1 MGKCKFI
8 FEIDCNIKHRREN
21 ITSGKTGKEKQEK
34 GKVNMNKTFKKAMGI
49 VLSAALFSSFAAVAS
64 AEGDA
69 AAKYVDYYHLTDNYT
84 SGYCARFEAEDF
96 RTSYGNASW
105 SEYSLDNASGGKSV
119 NINGGTDGSVVFT
132 MKVDVPV
139 TGYYQ
144 FGAAISE
151 RTFVSP
157 MAVSFN
163 GGDYEAIRYDTGN
176 IANGVG
182 ITDASDAYARKEYSN
197 DSDTF
202 GANLYI
208 RNDAIY
214 LVEGENT
221 ITLKPGK
228 RVENNPRIF
237 ASIDFI
243 DLSFA
248 GADYGSVIDTV
259 EAEDLTGTGLNKT
272 EVKTASGGYVA
283 QYGDGKATEKE
294 VSFTINVPSA
304 GTYTLKIG
312 AALQANHDW
321 LSPATLKVNGGDGI
335 RLNYEIMTQYIFKE
349 LHSETYTP
357 ALYTVNNVSL
367 NSGENTLTFN
377 FTERNAKGVY
387 FAIDF
392 IDIVDDT
399 VKADQSVEK
408 ESMTEMQSSE
418 QFETEDGKT
427 VQNVGFKLEG
437 LSAEDIQ
444 SKEIRIEKE
453 NGATAYFSLSKAF
466 GAIEVA
472 DGNITIGLQINNVP
486 TTETISASVV
496 SR

>member
-8 FEIDCNIKHRREN
+8 FETNCNIRHRRKN

-119 NINGGTDGSVVFT
+119 NIKGGTDGSVVFT

-163 GGDYEAIRYDTGN
+163 GGDYEAIRYDTGSVTADG
-176 IANGVG
+176 IG
-182 ITDASDAYARKEYSN
+182 ITAASDAYARTVYSSDN
-197 DSDTF
+197 DTF
-202 GANLYI
+202 GTNLYT
-208 RNDAIY
+208 RNKAIY

-228 RVENNPRIF
+228 RVESNPRIF

-259 EAEDLTGTGLNKT
+259 EAEDSGTGLNKT
-272 EVKTASGGYVA
+272 AVKTASGGYVA
-283 QYGDGKATEKE
+283 QYGDKDATEKE

-304 GTYTLKIG
+304 GAYTLKIG

-335 RLNYEIMTQYIFKE
+335 QLDYEIMTQYIFKE

-367 NSGENTLTFN
+367 DSGENTLTFN

-399 VKADQSVEK
+399 VKADQSIIGQAMEAMDKSDPV
-408 ESMTEMQSSE
+408 TND
-418 QFETEDGKT
+418 DG
-427 VQNVGFKLEG
+427 VQIQNVGFKLEG

-453 NGATAYFSLSKAF
+453 NGATAYFSLSEAF
-466 GAIEVA
+466 GAIEAA

-486 TTETISASVV
+486 ATETISASVV

>member
-1 MGKCKFI
+1 
-8 FEIDCNIKHRREN
+8 
-21 ITSGKTGKEKQEK
+21 
-34 GKVNMNKTFKKAMGI
+34 MNKTFKKAMGI

-105 SEYSLDNASGGKSV
+105 SEYSLVSANGGKSV
-119 NINGGTDGSVVFT
+119 YISKGTDGSVVFT

-163 GGDYEAIRYDTGN
+163 GGDYEAIRYTGSVTADG
-176 IANGVG
+176 IG
-182 ITDASDAYARKEYSN
+182 ITAASAAYARKEYS
-197 DSDTF
+197 SDNKTF
-202 GANLYI
+202 GTNLYI

-228 RVENNPRIF
+228 RVESNPRIF

-283 QYGDGKATEKE
+283 QYGDGDAKEKE

-312 AALQANHDW
+312 AALQANHTW
-321 LSPATLKVNGGDGI
+321 LSPATLKVNDGENSI
-335 RLNYEIMTQYIFKE
+335 ALDFTAFNNDNYMSYEIMEKNGANITF
-349 LHSETYTP
+349 TP
-357 ALYTVNNVSL
+357 GLYTIENVSL
-367 NSGENTLTFN
+367 GLGENTLTFN
-377 FTERNAKGVY
+377 FTERYDEGVYEGVY

-437 LSAEDIQ
+437 LSVKDIQ

-486 TTETISASVV
+486 ATETISASVV